1 MVSHFPLD
9 WNGAGVTLN
18 EVPMIRVENLNKS
31 FSGKRVLKDI
41 EFEVSKGEFFVI
53 VGYSGSGKST
63 LLRILAGLETPESG
77 KVFFDGED
85 VTNLPPQ
92 KRRIGMVFQDYAVWP
107 HMTVRKNIEFVLQG
121 DHTALANKDE
131 VVKELLKKVGLMDK
145 IDSMPSQLS
154 GGQLQRVA
162 LARALAVKPK
172 ILLMD
177 EPLSNLDRQVKKNL
191 QLEILSITRNLN
203 ITTLFVTHD
212 QEEAQL
218 LSDRIAVM
226 NAGVIEQ
233 IGDQKTFYY
242 DPVNNTVAG
251 FMDEIITFRGHVNA
265 EKNSA
270 YNVTI
275 NGREITVSQINKS
288 KVTIG
293 ADCMVSV
300 RIGDLKIND
309 NGWINGTVV
318 SDKFYSG
325 SNHLIVSLE
334 DGSTINIVVEETVSM
349 QYGSPVRLSPADNRA
364 FLFTE

>member
-1 MVSHFPLD
+1 MSYHFPKQRIEMVFLSD
-9 WNGAGVTLN
+9 NPIIHIEGV
-18 EVPMIRVENLNKS
+18 NKS
-31 FSGKRVLKDI
+31 FSGKQVLRNV
-41 EFEVSKGEFFVI
+41 EFDVRKGEFFVI

-77 KVFFDGED
+77 KIFFDGEE

-92 KRRIGMVFQDYAVWP
+92 KRKIGMVFQDYAVWP

-121 DHTALANKDE
+121 DQQSTKEKEA
-131 VVKELLKKVGLMDK
+131 VVKELLKKVGLTDK

-177 EPLSNLDRQVKKNL
+177 EPLSNLDRQVKKQL

-218 LSDRIAVM
+218 LADRIAVM
-226 NAGVIEQ
+226 NSGVIEQ
-233 IGDQKTFYY
+233 IGDQKAFYGN
-242 DPVNNTVAG
+242 PVNNTVAG
-251 FMDEIITFRGHVNA
+251 FMDEIISFRGKVIGQNQGIY
-265 EKNSA
+265 K
-270 YNVTI
+270 I
-275 NGREITVSQINKS
+275 KIDDREIDISQINDS
-288 KVTIG
+288 QVKVGQNCI
-293 ADCMVSV
+293 VSV
-300 RIGDLKIND
+300 RISDLRISR
-309 NGWINGTVV
+309 NGWIRGTVV

-325 SNHLIVSLE
+325 NNHLIVSLE
-334 DGSTINIVVEETVSM
+334 DGSTINIVVEENVSM
-349 QYGSPVRLSPADNRA
+349 EYGSPVVLSSAENRA
-364 FLFTE
+364 FLFSN